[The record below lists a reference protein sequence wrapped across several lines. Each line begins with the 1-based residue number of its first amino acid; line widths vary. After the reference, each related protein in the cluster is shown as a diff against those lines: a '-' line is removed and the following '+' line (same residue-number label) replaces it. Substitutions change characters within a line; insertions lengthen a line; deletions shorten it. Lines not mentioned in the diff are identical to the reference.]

1 MSPLGWA
8 GLGWAGLAGL
18 VTGFLLL
25 FLRLTVRTEARKL
38 GTAAHRAQ
46 SARAQQPG
54 RVLGLRSDDD
64 NIAIGL
70 HDHWC
75 SA

>member
-1 MSPLGWA
+1 MSPLHWA

-38 GTAAHRAQ
+38 GTATHRAQ
-46 SARAQQPG
+46 QARAQQPG
-54 RVLGLRSDDD
+54 RVLGLRSGDDTILVPMPTD
-64 NIAIGL
+64 A
-70 HDHWC
+70 
-75 SA
+75 